1 MFVPN
6 STADALSLFPSQKEA
21 ARRLGVS
28 PAAVCQWLAAG
39 RVPTKSA
46 HQIRRVLKGHEGF
59 DSDAYLNLIAAEAEQ
74 KGAA

>member
-39 RVPTKSA
+39 RVPTKRA
-46 HQIRRVLKGHEGF
+46 LFLRTLLEGHDGF
-59 DSDAYLNLIAAEAEQ
+59 DSDAYLRLIAAEAVQ
-74 KGAA
+74 TRAV